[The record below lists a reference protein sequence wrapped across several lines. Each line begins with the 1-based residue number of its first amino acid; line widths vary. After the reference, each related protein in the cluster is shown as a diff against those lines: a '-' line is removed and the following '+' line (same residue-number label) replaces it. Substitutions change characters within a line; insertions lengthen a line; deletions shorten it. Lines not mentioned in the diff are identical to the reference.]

1 MAIEK
6 YVINHAAL
14 TDIGLKRKLNEDS
27 LGFIEIND
35 GYIFIVCDGMGG
47 HEGGEIASKAAV
59 GFIIEY
65 LNSQKIENV
74 SIALHQAIT
83 FANQQIFLTAKNRP
97 DLKGMGTTVV
107 LLLIY
112 KDEIYTAHVGDSR
125 IYVSTDGQF
134 IQLTKDHS
142 VVQDMV
148 DNGIL
153 SSAEA
158 ENHPRKNEI
167 TKALGI
173 REEVTPSISN
183 KALKAKTGDRFV
195 ICSDGLSGLVS
206 TQAFS
211 KAVQQK
217 NAPDEC
223 ARELIALAKNGGGDD
238 NITVQIIDITQSPF
252 AQSFYPSQTINKAI
266 PKAPA
271 SKKRTNTLIAAGIAG
286 LTILGIAAGG
296 IAYKLFFKDGSEN
309 IYKDA
314 KSEDLKPKT
323 FDELM
328 QDGYLTEE
336 DAKKQIENYLENSN
350 QKKDPRGYIQALK
363 KSNYKL
369 LMDSSVLKDTVT
381 VEDII
386 LFKLHPKIINS
397 IQDSPDNSADS
408 KETKKDDIASEK
420 KATQGTDKPVD
431 KAKKDSP
438 PKANVKTPVEILSEA
453 SAAREEVKKELA
465 AANAAKI
472 KADADATVAKDKADK
487 EVDSKKKPDLI
498 KKSDEAKAKQQS
510 AEIKV
515 KGLETKLEKAEQ
527 SVKEAEAKAK

>member
-35 GYIFIVCDGMGG
+35 GFIFIVCDGMGG

-65 LNSQKIENV
+65 LNTQKIENV
-74 SIALHQAIT
+74 SIALHQAIM

-125 IYVSTDGQF
+125 IYVSTDNQF

-153 SSAEA
+153 SSVEA

-173 REEVTPSISN
+173 REEVTPSISI

-206 TQAFS
+206 SQAFS

-252 AQSFYPSQTINKAI
+252 AQSFYPSQKVNKAI

-296 IAYKLFFKDGSEN
+296 IAYKLFFKDNTVTIIDEEV
-309 IYKDA
+309 KLTD
-314 KSEDLKPKT
+314 EDLRKQGFITKDSLEVALKAYLKITKKESDPNHYLDSLYNERYNYLKDNNVIKS
-323 FDELM
+323 FKKSKNENDFFMLDELIVNN
-328 QDGYLTEE
+328 LNSKENNNTELDE
-336 DAKKQIENYLENSN
+336 PANVTVVAPIPKPVAAKKEE
-350 QKKDPRGYIQALK
+350 KEAKTTT
-363 KSNYKL
+363 
-369 LMDSSVLKDTVT
+369 TV
-381 VEDII
+381 
-386 LFKLHPKIINS
+386 K
-397 IQDSPDNSADS
+397 
-408 KETKKDDIASEK
+408 
-420 KATQGTDKPVD
+420 
-431 KAKKDSP
+431 
-438 PKANVKTPVEILSEA
+438 VKTPEDVLSDALANEA
-453 SAAREEVKKELA
+453 SIKKDLQGA
-465 AANAAKI
+465 KAAKI
-472 KADADATVAKDKADK
+472 TAEQAAKEANDKAVK
-487 EVDSKKKPDLI
+487 EVDPKKKPDLI
-498 KKSDEAKAKQQS
+498 KKSEKAKEEQLS
-510 AEIKV
+510 AETKV
-515 KGLETKLEKAEQ
+515 KILETKLETAEKA
-527 SVKEAEAKAK
+527 VTEAKEKAKK